1 MENYGKEILQ
11 GNIDLY
17 LTHADHEYD
26 IRFYRLQQ
34 LKNNRMQLKKLKSF
48 RKMQAVDRLMISRS
62 ADSVLSCRK
71 MSISLR
77 GSLTLKTSA
86 RSNTIAG
93 SHMDIRSIGPVQK
106 KNLKIRLM
114 KMQVSMPR
122 EDLS

>member
-1 MENYGKEILQ
+1 
-11 GNIDLY
+11 
-17 LTHADHEYD
+17 
-26 IRFYRLQQ
+26 
-34 LKNNRMQLKKLKSF
+34 MQLKKLKSF

-71 MSISLR
+71 MSSSLR

-122 EDLS
+122 EDLYKDYAEKASILSEW